1 MESELPGNQAKT
13 TAPIVRHEQ
22 TWSWDPWSYKG
33 LLPRGRRDIF
43 YLTWKPRLMETEIK
57 RDACRNRE
65 GVDKTRAVEA
75 VSALTH
81 SDWSLQLGKEIN
93 SLQRQACRKSHRSHG
108 SNLCVA
114 QGQQHTNGRTKRNE
128 KMDICRVLGKR
139 KHTTLEGLAQFHS
152 PSLYITKT

>member
-1 MESELPGNQAKT
+1 
-13 TAPIVRHEQ
+13 
-22 TWSWDPWSYKG
+22 
-33 LLPRGRRDIF
+33 
-43 YLTWKPRLMETEIK
+43 METEIK
-57 RDACRNRE
+57 RDSCRNRE
-65 GVDKTRAVEA
+65 GIDKTRAVEA

-114 QGQQHTNGRTKRNE
+114 QGQQHTTGRTKRNE